1 MKFNGLVMK
10 IPMLSN
16 LLSRSDQRV
25 GWFAIC
31 TSSRGVHFAQVKQG
45 GSKPKVQVCTFHSMA
60 EVGPDALEKLRKGAR
75 IPNFQFITLL
85 SPGEYQLLLVDAPNV
100 PLGEMK
106 TAIRWRIKDALSY
119 HVDDATVDVLR
130 IPGAVGGVERPLSL
144 YAVAVPNDIIKKRIA
159 LFEKARIDLKVID
172 IPEMAQRNMAALFEQ
187 PGQALALLAFT
198 DHGAL
203 LTFTCDGEL
212 YLSRHI
218 EVTLDQL
225 QNPDASQRQQN
236 MERLLLEVG
245 RSMDYFSRQ
254 YSYVPLQRLLVFAP
268 DDARLIPELTP
279 NLDVPVEPVDLAQVL
294 DTSAVPKLGNSEFA
308 RHAFYA
314 LGAALRQERRVL

>member
-1 MKFNGLVMK
+1 M
-10 IPMLSN
+10 S
-16 LLSRSDQRV
+16 
-25 GWFAIC
+25 
-31 TSSRGVHFAQVKQG
+31 
-45 GSKPKVQVCTFHSMA
+45 
-60 EVGPDALEKLRKGAR
+60 PDVLEKMRKGAR
-75 IPNFQFITLL
+75 IANYQFITLL
-85 SPGEYQLLLVDAPNV
+85 SPGEYQMLLVDAPNV

-106 TAIRWRIKDALSY
+106 TAIRWRIKDVLSY

-130 IPGAVGGVERPLSL
+130 IPSATGGAERPQSL
-144 YAVAVPNDIIKKRIA
+144 YAVAVPNDIIQKRIA
-159 LFEKARIDLKVID
+159 LFEKAKIDLKVID

-187 PGQALALLAFT
+187 PGQALAVLAFS
-198 DHGAL
+198 DHGGL

-225 QNPDASQRQQN
+225 QNPNENLRQQN
-236 MERLLLEVG
+236 LERLLLEVG

-254 YSYVPLQRLLVFAP
+254 FSYVSLQRLLVFAP
-268 DDARLIPELTP
+268 ESAGLVSALTP
-279 NLDVPVEPVDLAQVL
+279 NLDVPVEPLDLTQAL

-308 RHAFYA
+308 IQAFYA